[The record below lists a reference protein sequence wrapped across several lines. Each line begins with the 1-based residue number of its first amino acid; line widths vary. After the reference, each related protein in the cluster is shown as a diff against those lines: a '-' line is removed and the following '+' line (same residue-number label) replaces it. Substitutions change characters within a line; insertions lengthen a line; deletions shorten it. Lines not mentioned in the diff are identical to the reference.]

1 MPAMASPGRQSE
13 SKQVLEARLRA
24 TLGVIPAY
32 TWYAVASGNHEPKL
46 SALRLADP
54 SYRGGSMRTLKFI
67 GLALLLALALSVF
80 RAAAQTAT
88 TGQILGNV
96 IDPSAAL
103 VGGASVTLTG
113 EDGTQ
118 RKTASSHTGQY
129 VFSLLPPGTYHLEVS
144 APGFAVA
151 KIDGIVVKITATAT
165 VSVHLELATQRQEIV
180 VVRAAPTLLQTE
192 GPKHGTVID
201 QTEIRQLPLPTHN
214 FQQLLTLTPG
224 TSGPVQ
230 DSSEL
235 GRGNAPIY
243 VNGMRATSNSV
254 IINGIDANSIGTGS
268 TPDLAVPATDSLQ
281 EFIVQTSQY
290 DASQGRV
297 AGGVVAAV
305 PKSGTNQFHGN
316 LYEFFRNTAL
326 DANNFFLNAAGVSRS
341 PYERNQFG
349 GTFGGPILKDRLWF
363 FVSYQ
368 GSREK
373 NGISLTNSIGT
384 AFVPQNLTNDRSTAG
399 LDAFAASYGLAR
411 S

>member
-1 MPAMASPGRQSE
+1 MAQSVADLMCQML
-13 SKQVLEARLRA
+13 KRTGVKRCYGIVGDALNLR
-24 TLGVIPAY
+24 
-32 TWYAVASGNHEPKL
+32 
-46 SALRLADP
+46 
-54 SYRGGSMRTLKFI
+54 FI
-67 GLALLLALALSVF
+67 GLALLLALVLSAF
-80 RAAAQTAT
+80 RVDAQTAT

-96 IDPSAAL
+96 TDPSAAL

-113 EDGTQ
+113 GGGTQ
-118 RKTASSHTGQY
+118 RKTASSHTGRY
-129 VFSLLPPGTYHLEVS
+129 VFSLLPPGTYHLETS

-151 KIDGIVVKITATAT
+151 KIDGIAVKITATTT
-165 VSVHLELATQRQEIV
+165 VNVHLELATERQESV

-201 QTEIRQLPLPTHN
+201 ETEIRQLPLPTRN

-235 GRGNAPIY
+235 GRGDAPIY
-243 VNGMRATSNSV
+243 VDGMRATSNSL

-268 TPDLAVPATDSLQ
+268 TPYLAVPATDSLQ

-297 AGGVVAAV
+297 AGGVVATV
-305 PKSGTNQFHGN
+305 TKSGTDQFHGN

-326 DANNFFLNAAGVSRS
+326 DANNFFLNAAGVSRP

-373 NGISLTNSIGT
+373 NDISLTNSIGT
-384 AFVPQNLTNDRSTAG
+384 AFVPQNLTNDVHRFPSRTVSCSTFRSP
-399 LDAFAASYGLAR
+399 D
-411 S
+411 